1 MTFVNTFLL
10 SFLYFC
16 AMIGCESEVRNVT
29 ISEKLYRLRNENGL
43 TQSEFGE
50 IAGATDKA
58 VSTWE
63 RGIKEP
69 RMKSV
74 RRICAYFGI
83 DLNAFTDI
91 ESEVYKSSPIPD
103 NVLPLPN
110 MKTVPLVGTIA
121 CGEPILAVENVEG
134 NVSVPENV
142 HADFALRC
150 KGDSMTGARINDGDL
165 VFIRQQPTVDDGQ
178 IAAVQ
183 IGDDAT
189 LKRVYHSGKALILQ
203 AENPAYK
210 PIIVDGDS
218 SVRVLGLAVAFI
230 SPIR

>member
-1 MTFVNTFLL
+1 MGFKENIKARRIALGMTTDDVAKLVGVSN
-10 SFLYFC
+10 
-16 AMIGCESEVRNVT
+16 AT
-29 ISEKLYRLRNENGL
+29 ISRWETGAIANQRRDKIQLLADALRTTPAELMGWEKPLD
-43 TQSEFGE
+43 
-50 IAGATDKA
+50 GAAPDNI
-58 VSTWE
+58 V
-63 RGIKEP
+63 P
-69 RMKSV
+69 LPQMKS
-74 RRICAYFGI
+74 
-83 DLNAFTDI
+83 
-91 ESEVYKSSPIPD
+91 
-103 NVLPLPN
+103 
-110 MKTVPLVGTIA
+110 VPLVGTIA

-134 NVSVPENV
+134 SVSVPENV

-150 KGDSMTGARINDGDL
+150 KGDSMIGARINDGDL

-189 LKRVYHSGKALILQ
+189 LKRVYHSGKTLVLQ

-218 SVRVLGLAVAFI
+218 TVRVLGLAVAFI

>member
-1 MTFVNTFLL
+1 MGFKENIKARRIALGMTTDDVAKLVGVSN
-10 SFLYFC
+10 
-16 AMIGCESEVRNVT
+16 AT
-29 ISEKLYRLRNENGL
+29 ISRWETGAIANQRRDKIQLLADALRTTPAELMGWEKPLDDAPPDNIVPLP
-43 TQSEFGE
+43 Q
-50 IAGATDKA
+50 
-58 VSTWE
+58 
-63 RGIKEP
+63 
-69 RMKSV
+69 MKS
-74 RRICAYFGI
+74 
-83 DLNAFTDI
+83 
-91 ESEVYKSSPIPD
+91 
-103 NVLPLPN
+103 
-110 MKTVPLVGTIA
+110 VPLVGTIA

-189 LKRVYHSGKALILQ
+189 LKRVYHSGKTLVLQ

-218 SVRVLGLAVAFI
+218 TVRVLGLAVAFI

>member
-1 MTFVNTFLL
+1 MGFKENIKARRIALGMTTDDVAKLVGVSN
-10 SFLYFC
+10 
-16 AMIGCESEVRNVT
+16 AT
-29 ISEKLYRLRNENGL
+29 ISRWETGAIANQRRDKIQLLADALRTTPAELMGWEKPL
-43 TQSEFGE
+43 
-50 IAGATDKA
+50 DDA
-58 VSTWE
+58 VPDN
-63 RGIKEP
+63 IVP
-69 RMKSV
+69 LPQMKS
-74 RRICAYFGI
+74 
-83 DLNAFTDI
+83 
-91 ESEVYKSSPIPD
+91 
-103 NVLPLPN
+103 
-110 MKTVPLVGTIA
+110 VPLVGTIA
-121 CGEPILAVENVEG
+121 CGEPILAVENVED

-189 LKRVYHSGKALILQ
+189 LKRVYHSGKTLVLQ

-218 SVRVLGLAVAFI
+218 TVRVLGLAVAFI

>member
-1 MTFVNTFLL
+1 ML
-10 SFLYFC
+10 
-16 AMIGCESEVRNVT
+16 
-29 ISEKLYRLRNENGL
+29 KLYENIRRLRNEQGMTQVDLADAAGYTSPSMIAKIEKGVVDLPL
-43 TQSEFGE
+43 TKVETFARIFGVS
-50 IAGATDKA
+50 AGELMGWDYPLEDSA
-58 VSTWE
+58 
-63 RGIKEP
+63 
-69 RMKSV
+69 
-74 RRICAYFGI
+74 
-83 DLNAFTDI
+83 
-91 ESEVYKSSPIPD
+91 PD

-189 LKRVYHSGKALILQ
+189 LKRVYHSGKTLVLQ

-218 SVRVLGLAVAFI
+218 TVRVLGLAVAFI